1 MIEDIYHH
9 FIACNQQIS
18 TDTRNISKN
27 SIFFGLKGPNFNG
40 NKFAKDALDNG
51 ASFAIIDES
60 EFLLDNRTILVKD
73 VLKCLQDLS
82 NFHRKKLNIPIIG
95 ITGTNGKTTTKELI
109 GAVLSSQYN
118 THITSGNLNNHIG
131 VPLTLLQLTTKHE
144 VAIIEMGASKNGD
157 IKELSEIAE
166 PTHGLI
172 TNIGKAHLEGF
183 GSFENIIKTKLE
195 LYDFINNSQ
204 KGEIFINSNDQI
216 LNNAI
221 GNNVIRHTYGSKD
234 SNVNGLISN
243 QHPTISIKW
252 SIDKNEYNTKTHLI
266 GSYNL
271 NNVLAAICI
280 GNQLKISKENI
291 HKSIENYNPS
301 NHRSQIIKTKNNTI
315 IADCYNANPSSVM
328 ESLISFKSIK
338 EENKLAIL
346 GDMLELGSVS
356 FDEHLNIISFLEN
369 EKIDAILV
377 GQEFIKVK
385 SNFTA
390 FENTDKVIEFL
401 NKKDF
406 KSYTI
411 LLKGSR
417 GIKLEKLI
425 DTTIF

>member
-1 MIEDIYHH
+1 MIEDIYRH
-9 FIACNQQIS
+9 FIACNQKIS

-27 SIFFGLKGPNFNG
+27 SIFFALKGPNFNG

-60 EFLLDNRTILVKD
+60 DSFFDKRTILVKD

-157 IKELSEIAE
+157 IKELADIAE

-204 KGEIFINSNDQI
+204 KGEIFVNSNDQI

-221 GNNVIRHTYGSKD
+221 SNNIIRHTYGSKD

-243 QHPTISIKW
+243 LHPTISIKW
-252 SIDKNEYNTKTHLI
+252 SIDKSEINTKTHLI

-280 GNQLKISKENI
+280 GNHLKISNENI
-291 HKSIENYNPS
+291 HKSIENYTPS

-356 FDEHLNIISFLEN
+356 HDEHLNIVSYLEN

-377 GQEFIKVK
+377 GQEFTKVK
-385 SNFTA
+385 SNFPT
-390 FENTDKVIEFL
+390 FENTDQVTEFL

-406 KSYTI
+406 KNSTI